1 MSRLLPATLAVA
13 ALLLGAIVWELQ
25 DVAGPD
31 PGTPSRRSAA
41 VSVARAAPEAEP
53 GDVLQ
58 GWVATALERPLFR
71 TDRRPPKGADDVA
84 RGGDEPL
91 RLTGVITGPFGNRA
105 IFRSGENAKPIVA
118 EEKAQLNG
126 FTVRSI
132 EPGKAVIVETDGN
145 VRTLKPSF
153 GPGEQA
159 QAGRR

>member
-31 PGTPSRRSAA
+31 PGTPSGRSAA
-41 VSVARAAPEAEP
+41 VPVARAAPEAEP

-105 IFRSGENAKPIVA
+105 IFRRARRQTHG
-118 EEKAQLNG
+118 
-126 FTVRSI
+126 
-132 EPGKAVIVETDGN
+132 
-145 VRTLKPSF
+145 
-153 GPGEQA
+153 
-159 QAGRR
+159 GRREGRS

>member
-25 DVAGPD
+25 DAAGPD
-31 PGTPSRRSAA
+31 PGTPSGRSAA
-41 VSVARAAPEAEP
+41 VPVARAAPEAEP

-105 IFRSGENAKPIVA
+105 IFLSSPAAKPLVVKEGA
-118 EEKAQLNG
+118 RVG
-126 FTVRSI
+126 DFVVRSI
-132 EPGKAVIVETDGN
+132 EPRGVVVVEVAGS
-145 VRTLKPSF
+145 VRRLKPSF
-153 GPGEQA
+153 A
-159 QAGRR
+159 QLPATPHP